1 MTTDGEADNTGRR
14 SGLSARL
21 RTFLE
26 RDILCLWCIAHR
38 SDLAFGDLQANVS
51 EVKHWRAFS
60 VAAPSIWNSLPPSLR
75 LIESHT
81 VFRRQ
86 LKTHLFNLAFD

>member
-1 MTTDGEADNTGRR
+1 MTTDGEAANTGRR
-14 SGLSARL
+14 SGLWARL

-51 EVKHWRAFS
+51 EVKHWRTNLKS
-60 VAAPSIWNSLPPSLR
+60 VATYYRTSAARTDSLKK
-75 LIESHT
+75 ICEE
-81 VFRRQ
+81 
-86 LKTHLFNLAFD
+86 NG